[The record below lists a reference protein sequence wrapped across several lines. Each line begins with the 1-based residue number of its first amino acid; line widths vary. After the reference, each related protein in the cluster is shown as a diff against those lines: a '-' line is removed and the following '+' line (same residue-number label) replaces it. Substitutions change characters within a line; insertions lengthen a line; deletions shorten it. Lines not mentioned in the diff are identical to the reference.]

1 MKYIL
6 LVLLSVLV
14 PLSGAAQKGFPG
26 YYAYVAE
33 LQRAGSLY
41 EGGDYR
47 GAARAYEASLR
58 IPVERGLVVATDDI
72 LYAAAC
78 AWAQAGAKNEAFRCL
93 DLLAGERRFAGY
105 ERTVTEPELASLQ
118 RDKRWHP
125 LLDRLKHNAEQAAQR
140 AAVYAER
147 TQITPDIPDPRFYPL
162 TGYARQFL
170 DNEELPLLSVNHGFA
185 RIYFRGGSY
194 TAQHLDT
201 VREELTKSYYRILA
215 LLGVPAYTRGVHFVF
230 VDSAAEMEEL
240 NGFHVRGGLACPGH
254 DLVFF
259 VYNGDGRRGQF
270 THELFHLM
278 ANEVWGITHS
288 RLLNEGSA
296 VYADNTCFYDNPING
311 INAYMLREG
320 HAVPLQTLISDFDRL
335 AAENELVAYLQSAG
349 IFKYL
354 YERYGLDRLRKL
366 WTAGFDA
373 FGEIY
378 GFPVSELERAWKEY
392 LETVEPPAAID
403 WQMLLEHGCG

>member
-1 MKYIL
+1 MKYL
-6 LVLLSVLV
+6 LLIWLSVLL
-14 PLSGAAQKGFPG
+14 PLSAAAQKGFPG

-33 LQRAGSLY
+33 LQRAGALY
-41 EGGDYR
+41 ERADYR
-47 GAARAYEASLR
+47 GAAQAYEASLL
-58 IPVERGLVVATDDI
+58 IPVERGLIVATPDI

-78 AWAQAGAKNEAFRCL
+78 AWARAGAQNEAFRCL
-93 DLLAGERRFAGY
+93 DRLAGELSFAGE
-105 ERTVTEPELASLQ
+105 ERTATEPELSSLH
-118 RDKRWHP
+118 RDRRWQP
-125 LLDRLKHNAEQAAQR
+125 LLSRLKDNAEQAARR

-147 TQITPDIPDPRFYPL
+147 TQITPDIPGTRFYPL
-162 TGYARQFL
+162 TDYARQFL
-170 DNEELPLLSVNHGFA
+170 ESEELPFLSVNHSFA
-185 RIYFRGGSY
+185 RIYFHGASY
-194 TAQHLDT
+194 TAQHLDL
-201 VREELTKSYYRILA
+201 VREELTKSYYHILA
-215 LLGVPAYTRGVHFVF
+215 LLDVPAYTRGVHFVF
-230 VDSAAEMEEL
+230 TDSADEMEAL
-240 NGFHVRGGLACPGH
+240 TGFHVRGGLACPGH

-296 VYADNTCFYDNPING
+296 VYADNRCFYDNPVYS

-320 HAVPLQTLISDFDRL
+320 HAVPLQTLIGDFDRM

-354 YERYGLDRLRKL
+354 YERYGLDRMRRL

-373 FGEIY
+373 FADIY
-378 GFPVSELERAWKEY
+378 GFTVPELERAWTAY
-392 LETVEPPAAID
+392 LESIEPVQDID